1 MLQQRICPETTPICV
16 LVVGEKKKK
25 ACEAVEMTNGCYWGE
40 RANLLMETMD
50 DAKYCIAG
58 T

>member
-1 MLQQRICPETTPICV
+1 MNAPAENLSWNHPHLCSGGGG
-16 LVVGEKKKK
+16 GE
-25 ACEAVEMTNGCYWGE
+25 ACEAVEMTDGCYWGE

-50 DAKYCIAG
+50 VAKYCIAG